1 MTKIT
6 FGDNPSPDLNYRQVI
21 NYVRFS
27 AGTPPQLWKQLIQNF
42 QKFANWKIFL
52 SFTCKITKSK
62 RQNTFAFSLQ
72 RILQKDKMPK
82 IVNCINQYLLER
94 WTCSHFFVRFI
105 NLKGFRFRCNCGES
119 YLWNVQSSSSH
130 VLITHKSILV

>member
-6 FGDNPSPDLNYRQVI
+6 FGDNPSPDLSYRQVI

-52 SFTCKITKSK
+52 SFTCKIIKKQIDKNCCIFTS
-62 RQNTFAFSLQ
+62 
-72 RILQKDKMPK
+72 RISQHDEILK
-82 IVNCINQYLLER
+82 IVNDINQYLLER
-94 WTCSHFFVRFI
+94 WTDSHFFVRFI
-105 NLKGFRFRCNCGES
+105 NLKGFRFRCNCGKS

-130 VLITHKSILV
+130 VLITHKSVLV